1 MRVLFDASDNRG
13 SNTHLIGGIVSGSTI
28 STGGIYNSVTPIHSP
43 VGNVPSV
50 PHNTHQFREMH
61 AVFTPRMTPSPRIN
75 CNKASGKILALNAT
89 NSTANSMIGDVGEP
103 LWVQLSHPN
112 CANSTTNDLHT
123 QSNTQYGENKMP
135 FTPHHSLECYKG
147 FNGSSSSAFSAWSEP
162 DEISFSEAK
171 KVVTQDDKKIFWE
184 MTKTIIELPEIS
196 EYCNCSLRN
205 ASDLSSLLRRPEF
218 KILWTADAA
227 DILPKHTAS
236 DLVTAAY
243 MHCTDK

>member
-1 MRVLFDASDNRG
+1 MSSSSIN
-13 SNTHLIGGIVSGSTI
+13 
-28 STGGIYNSVTPIHSP
+28 TGGIHNSVTPLHSP

-61 AVFTPRMTPSPRIN
+61 TVFTPRMTPSPRIN
-75 CNKASGKILALNAT
+75 SAKTSGKIYALNTT

-103 LWVQLSHPN
+103 LWVQLSHPYSV
-112 CANSTTNDLHT
+112 NSMTNDIQT
-123 QSNTQYGENKMP
+123 QSSTLYGENKMP
-135 FTPHHSLECYKG
+135 FTPRNNPLTYGPESNKE
-147 FNGSSSSAFSAWSEP
+147 FNGTSSSAFSAWMEP
-162 DEISFSEAK
+162 DEVSLSEAK

-205 ASDLSSLLRRPEF
+205 TSDLSSLLKRPEF
-218 KILWTADAA
+218 KILWTAEAA

-243 MHCTDK
+243 MHCADK